1 MRENSPKTFH
11 CKCNGAYEFEKQTNS
26 HATMPHSSSSLSS
39 SKKPQTIKYLD
50 SRKDLCLI
58 TSASPSPS
66 STSSSCS
73 VSSSSSLNYPNSS
86 NSSDSYYKH
95 QPSVEFLMKCVYLIQ
110 DLFDVECFQHIP
122 TKLNDVYYKL
132 GQLTNFKKAIQN
144 IFDPSGG
151 KIFFTQIYIFIL
163 FFYSNNFFAL

>member
-1 MRENSPKTFH
+1 MTTASP
-11 CKCNGAYEFEKQTNS
+11 
-26 HATMPHSSSSLSS
+26 SSSS
-39 SKKPQTIKYLD
+39 
-50 SRKDLCLI
+50 
-58 TSASPSPS
+58 
-66 STSSSCS
+66 SSSCS
-73 VSSSSSLNYPNSS
+73 VSSSSSLNYPYSSNSN

-144 IFDPSGG
+144 IFDPSMADCFAIFLRI
-151 KIFFTQIYIFIL
+151 KTLIFFSLLKMKITQL
-163 FFYSNNFFAL
+163 KS